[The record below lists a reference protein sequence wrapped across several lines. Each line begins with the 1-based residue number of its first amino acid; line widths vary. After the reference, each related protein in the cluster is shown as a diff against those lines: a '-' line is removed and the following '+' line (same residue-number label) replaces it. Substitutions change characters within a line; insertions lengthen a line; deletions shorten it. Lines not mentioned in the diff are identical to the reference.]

1 MVVYEMRIFSVGTLL
16 GATTWIT
23 RFVNF
28 WQEIETCWLGLSTV
42 KRYFHMQEF
51 NPYGAMGVSLT
62 KQKLMYIIL
71 TPSIIGLYKFLWTY
85 GSSVH
90 IYM

>member
-51 NPYGAMGVSLT
+51 KGVSPEESNT
-62 KQKLMYIIL
+62 FRQAN
-71 TPSIIGLYKFLWTY
+71 
-85 GSSVH
+85 
-90 IYM
+90 